1 MNLGRKDKRMNQSD
15 VKVLEHAQPFGEKAG
30 VSWRKASAN
39 NDSWWEIYRETGYT
53 PNAECVASLFQ
64 HKPSLFPDAPRLSSC
79 IGEWMT
85 IEGTHH
91 DRFVHLHVGGCLSC
105 HFVAKA

>member
-1 MNLGRKDKRMNQSD
+1 MNQSD
-15 VKVLEHAQPFGEKAG
+15 VKVLENAHTFGEKAR

-39 NDSWWEIYRETGYT
+39 NDCWWEIYRETGYT
-53 PNAECVASLFQ
+53 PNAECAASLFQ

-79 IGEWMT
+79 IGERMT
-85 IEGTHH
+85 IGGTHH

>member
-1 MNLGRKDKRMNQSD
+1 MNLGRKGKRMNQSD
-15 VKVLEHAQPFGEKAG
+15 VKVLENAHTFGEKAR

-39 NDSWWEIYRETGYT
+39 NDCWWEIYRETGYT
-53 PNAECVASLFQ
+53 PNAECAASLFQ

-79 IGEWMT
+79 IGERMT
-85 IEGTHH
+85 IGGTHH